1 MNRDTNN
8 GEVWVGKQYYNAQ
21 EPSYSRNKKIYNY
34 AYLLYDGHKITENHY
49 YNTPHWHV

>member
-8 GEVWVGKQYYNAQ
+8 GEVWAGKQYYKKKNAQ

-34 AYLLYDGHKITENHY
+34 A
-49 YNTPHWHV
+49 